1 MLEPM
6 KLRGVRC
13 FAAGGVAI
21 VLLAGVLLGGCGG
34 SAAGP
39 PPPLTASPEPTAEA
53 TPHAAATPVRET
65 GGSAPTTVPTQRAVD
80 TGATPK
86 SDPGTTPHGD
96 SRADSGGSSSL
107 LRGVSLDD
115 GAATFANAFAGQEGV
130 ILSSPNWQSAVT
142 RR

>member
-6 KLRGVRC
+6 HLRVGRR

-21 VLLAGVLLGGCGG
+21 VLLAGCDG
-34 SAAGP
+34 SPAAP
-39 PPPLTASPEPTAEA
+39 PTPLTASPEPTAEA

-65 GGSAPTTVPTQRAVD
+65 GGSAPTAVPTQRAVD
-80 TGATPK
+80 THPTPD

-107 LRGVSLDD
+107 LRGASLDD

-130 ILSSPNWQSAVT
+130 ILSSPNWQSTVT